1 MLNKLERKLNKFAVR
16 NLMLYIIGGYIVG
29 YIIAFASQRSGV
41 NYLSYMTLEPYF
53 IIHKLQLWRLLSW
66 VMIPP
71 TSGLFFVLIM
81 CLLYY
86 QLGTALERSWGTFR
100 FNVYIFGGILLTIIG
115 AFLLYGY
122 TTLTTGNPVIGIG
135 NYVSTYF
142 INMSIFL
149 AFSMSFPN
157 MMIMLYFFIPIKM
170 KWMAA
175 VYGAMIVY
183 EFAVGSVVDR
193 VMIICSLANFL
204 IFLLMSRDLSRF
216 NPKQVKRK
224 ADFKRSYNAGVV
236 KDAQFKEAAA
246 NAQAQSSTAGVRHR
260 CVICGATEKSH
271 PDREFR
277 YCSKCSGGKEYC
289 SEHLW
294 THTHN

>member
-1 MLNKLERKLNKFAVR
+1 MLNKLEKKLSKFAVR
-16 NLMLYIIGGYIVG
+16 NLMLYIIGGYILG
-29 YIIAFASQRSGV
+29 YIISFASQRSGV

-53 IIHKLQLWRLLSW
+53 IIHKFQLWRLLSW

-86 QLGTALERSWGTFR
+86 QLGNALERSWGVFR
-100 FNVYIFGGILLTIIG
+100 FNVYIFGGIIFTIIG
-115 AFLLYGY
+115 AFALYGF
-122 TTLTTGNPVIGIG
+122 TVLTTGNPVVGIG
-135 NYVSTYF
+135 NYVSTYY

-149 AFSMSFPN
+149 AFAMSFPN
-157 MMIMLYFFIPIKM
+157 MMIMLYFIIPVKM

-175 VYGAMIVY
+175 IYGVMIVY
-183 EFAVGSVVDR
+183 EFALGTVVDR
-193 VMIICSLANFL
+193 VMIACSLANFL
-204 IFLLMSRDLSRF
+204 VFLLMSRDLSRF

-224 ADFKRSYNAGVV
+224 ADFKRSYNAGV
-236 KDAQFKEAAA
+236 KDAQFKEASAA
-246 NAQAQSSTAGVRHR
+246 AQAQSSTAGVRHK

-271 PDREFR
+271 PDRDFR